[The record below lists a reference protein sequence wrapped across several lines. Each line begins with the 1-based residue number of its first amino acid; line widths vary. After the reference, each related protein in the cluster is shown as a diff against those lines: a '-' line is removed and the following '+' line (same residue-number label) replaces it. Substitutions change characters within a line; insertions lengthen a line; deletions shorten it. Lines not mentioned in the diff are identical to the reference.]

1 MTTANDSLEG
11 YLHKSVLDS
20 RDGIVRHLRSIADDI
35 EHLGIRKDMKDLYP
49 DYVGLGREIIDKIN
63 WGVANLGIGGLLL
76 RAIEA
81 DRVIRE
87 PKEDN

>member
-1 MTTANDSLEG
+1 MADESLEA

-20 RDGIVRHLRSIADDI
+20 RDGIAQHLRSIADDI
-35 EHLGIRKDMKDLYP
+35 DRLGVRTDMRDLYP
-49 DYVGLGREIIDKIN
+49 DYVGLGREIVDKIN

-81 DRVIRE
+81 DRLIRE
-87 PKEDN
+87 PKEKS